1 MTPRKMMIEFPA
13 EISYKGRERCLT
25 RKKSW
30 LATYMFYDY
39 DILELDYT
47 KTAEEAIIRL
57 SALLEK
63 NEKIQ

>member
-1 MTPRKMMIEFPA
+1 MKEKMTPGEIMIEFSA

-30 LATYMFYDY
+30 LAIYMF
-39 DILELDYT
+39 DILGLDYT

-57 SALLEK
+57 SA
-63 NEKIQ
+63 